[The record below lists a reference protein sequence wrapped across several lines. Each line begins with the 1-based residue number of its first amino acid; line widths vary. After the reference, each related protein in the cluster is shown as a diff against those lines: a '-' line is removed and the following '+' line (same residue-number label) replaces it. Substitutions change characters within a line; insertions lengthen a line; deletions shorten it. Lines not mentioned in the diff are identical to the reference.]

1 MTQPQ
6 PDIEP
11 VVGPQVDEPAEEAA
25 LWAAFSSACTGEAAA
40 GPWARLQARRMR
52 SARACA
58 VFRVVQDGMMLV
70 AAWPDSDTLP
80 GDLSESARE
89 GVQQGIALVRSAA
102 RGFHLVCPLSG
113 DDGWVATVEVA
124 PLSAPA
130 LQGTLDTLHWGVG
143 WLEAARARGVAH
155 TATVQAE
162 RLELAARLAENVA
175 RESDA
180 KAASTALAAGIGAAF
195 GASAVSV
202 GVLRRGSLSV
212 RAQWQ
217 NPDAP
222 ETLGTDSVDAVPE
235 GPPPLVD
242 ITPALQSVLEVGR
255 AMSVERHEPVPDGEP
270 ERSPAPIEL
279 LATHAHVCALPL
291 PGPEAP
297 AGAILVER
305 TVGEPFSHDEVASL
319 ETIALQA
326 APLIEAKPL
335 ARPVTVTRE
344 RRAFVALFGP
354 VRMKLKLTLIA
365 LLTLGLVMLGATGPY
380 AVPVEGVVEGQ
391 APRTLLAPF
400 SGVLGEVAVRKGDAV
415 RRGQL
420 VARMDDSELLLERDR
435 LAAERNQLAQITREA
450 REIRDRVATESLDS
464 KLKEVD
470 SRLRT
475 AEERLARTRIVS
487 PTDGVVVGGTALN
500 ASAARVEAGATLVE
514 IAPVD
519 SYRLVLWVDERDLSL
534 LREGQA
540 GAIALPGETSTLGFT
555 VKRLAG
561 VSTLRA
567 GHNRVRIEAQLQDVS
582 ERTRPGVEGTGTI
595 DVGKRKQVWIWWRTL
610 QRDLETWR

>member
-1 MTQPQ
+1 MNQLQ

-11 VVGPQVDEPAEEAA
+11 EVGLPVDEPDEEAA
-25 LWAAFSSACTGEAAA
+25 LWAAFSSARTGEAAA

-58 VFRVVQDGMMLV
+58 VFRVSQDGMLLV

-155 TATVQAE
+155 AATIQAE

-180 KAASTALAAGIGAAF
+180 RAASMALAAGIGAAF
-195 GASAVSV
+195 AASAVSV
-202 GVLRRGSLSV
+202 GVRRRGSLAV
-212 RAQWQ
+212 QAHWQ
-217 NPDAP
+217 SQDLP
-222 ETLGTDSVDAVPE
+222 ETLATDAADAVPE
-235 GPPPLVD
+235 GPPPVD
-242 ITPALQSVLEVGR
+242 ITPALHSVLEVGR

-291 PGPEAP
+291 PGPEMP

-391 APRTLLAPF
+391 APRSLTAPF
-400 SGVLGEVAVRKGDAV
+400 GGVLGEVSVRKGDAV

-420 VARMDDSELLLERDR
+420 VARMDDGELLLERDR

-450 REIRDRVATESLDS
+450 REIRDRLATESLDA

-475 AEERLARTRIVS
+475 VEERLARTRIVS
-487 PTDGVVVGGTALN
+487 PTDGVVVGGVGLN
-500 ASAARVEAGATLVE
+500 ASASRVESGEALVE

-540 GAIALPGETSTLGFT
+540 GTIALPGETSALGFT
-555 VKRLAG
+555 VKRLTG

-567 GHNRVRIEAQLQDVS
+567 GHNRVRIEALLQDVS
-582 ERTRPGVEGTGTI
+582 ERTRPGVEGTGAI
-595 DVGKRKQVWIWWRTL
+595 EVGKRKQVWIWWRAL
-610 QRDLETWR
+610 QRDFETWR

>member
-1 MTQPQ
+1 MTLPQ
-6 PDIEP
+6 PESES
-11 VVGPQVDEPAEEAA
+11 VVGPVADEPEEEAA
-25 LWAAFSSACTGEAAA
+25 LWAAFSSARSGEAAA
-40 GPWARLQARRMR
+40 GAWVRLQARRMR

-58 VFRVVQDGMMLV
+58 VFRVAQDGMTLI

-113 DDGWVATVEVA
+113 DEGWVATVEVA

-143 WLEAARARGVAH
+143 WLEAARARGVAQA
-155 TATVQAE
+155 ATLQAE
-162 RLELAARLAENVA
+162 RLELAARLTENVA

-180 KAASTALAAGIGAAF
+180 RAATMALAAGIGAAF

-212 RAQWQ
+212 LAQWQ
-217 NPDAP
+217 RMD
-222 ETLGTDSVDAVPE
+222 GTDTLASDAADTDPD
-235 GPPPLVD
+235 GPPPPAD
-242 ITPALQSVLEVGR
+242 ITPALHSVLEVGR
-255 AMSVERHEPVPDGEP
+255 AMSVERHEPVADGEP

-305 TVGEPFSHDEVASL
+305 TVGAPFSHDEVASL

-354 VRMKLKLTLIA
+354 VRMKLKLALIA

-391 APRTLLAPF
+391 APRSLSAPF

-415 RRGQL
+415 RRGQM
-420 VARMDDSELLLERDR
+420 VARMDDRELLLERDR
-435 LAAERNQLAQITREA
+435 LTAERTQLAQVTREA
-450 REIRDRVATESLDS
+450 REIRDRVASESLDA
-464 KLKEVD
+464 KLKDVEA
-470 SRLRT
+470 RLRT
-475 AEERLARTRIVS
+475 AEERLLRTRLVS
-487 PTDGVVVGGTALN
+487 PTDGVVVGGSGLS
-500 ASAARVEAGATLVE
+500 ASASRVEAGEVLVE

-519 SYRLVLWVDERDLSL
+519 SYRLVLWVDERDLAL

-540 GAIALPGETSTLGFT
+540 GTIALPGETSALGFT
-555 VKRLAG
+555 VKRLTG

-567 GHNRVRIEAQLQDVS
+567 GHNRVRIEALLQDVS
-582 ERTRPGVEGTGTI
+582 ERTRPGVEGTGAI

-610 QRDLETWR
+610 QRDLESWR

>member
-1 MTQPQ
+1 MIQPQ

-11 VVGPQVDEPAEEAA
+11 IVGASADEQEEEAA
-25 LWAAFSSACTGEAAA
+25 LWAAFSSARSGEAAA

-58 VFRVVQDGMMLV
+58 VFRVTPDGMLLI

-89 GVQQGIALVRSAA
+89 GAQQGVALVRSAA
-102 RGFHLVCPLSG
+102 RGFHLVCPLAG

-143 WLEAARARGVAH
+143 WLEAARARGIALA
-155 TATVQAE
+155 ATTQAE

-180 KAASTALAAGIGAAF
+180 RTASMSLAAGIGAAF

-202 GVLRRGSLSV
+202 GVLRRGVLSV
-212 RAQWQ
+212 KAEWQ
-217 NPDAP
+217 NPNAP
-222 ETLGTDSVDAVPE
+222 EPAPAVEDAAAAVPP
-235 GPPPLVD
+235 GPVD
-242 ITPALQSVLEVGR
+242 ITPALHSVLEVGR
-255 AMSVERHEPVPDGEP
+255 AMSVERHEPVADGEP
-270 ERSPAPIEL
+270 ESSPAPIEL
-279 LATHAHVCALPL
+279 LAVHAHVCALPL
-291 PGPEAP
+291 PGPEGP

-305 TVGEPFSHDEVASL
+305 TAGGPFSHDEVASL

-335 ARPVTVTRE
+335 ARPVAVTRE

-354 VRMKLKLTLIA
+354 VRMKLKLALIA
-365 LLTLGLVMLGATGPY
+365 LLTLALVMLGATGHY
-380 AVPVEGVVEGQ
+380 AVPVDGTVEGQ
-391 APRTLLAPF
+391 APRTLPAPF
-400 SGVLGEVAVRKGDAV
+400 GGVLGEVLVRKGDAV

-420 VARMDDSELLLERDR
+420 VARMDDSELTLERDR
-435 LAAERNQLAQITREA
+435 LTAERTQLAQVTREA
-450 REIRDRVATESLDS
+450 REIRDRVASESLDA
-464 KLKEVD
+464 KLKDVEA
-470 SRLRT
+470 RLRT
-475 AEERLARTRIVS
+475 VEERLARTRVVS
-487 PTDGVVVGGTALN
+487 PTDGVVVGGSGLN
-500 ASAARVEAGATLVE
+500 ASASRVEAGEALVE
-514 IAPVD
+514 IAPID

-540 GAIALPGETSTLGFT
+540 GTIALPGETSALGFT
-555 VKRLAG
+555 VKRLTG

-582 ERTRPGVEGTGTI
+582 ERTRPGAEGSGVI
-595 DVGKRKQVWIWWRTL
+595 EVGKRKQVWIWWRAL
-610 QRDLETWR
+610 QRDFESWH

>member
-1 MTQPQ
+1 MIQPQ
-6 PDIEP
+6 PDIDP
-11 VVGPQVDEPAEEAA
+11 LVGPSADEQVEEAA
-25 LWAAFSSACTGEAAA
+25 LWAAFSSARSGEAAA

-58 VFRVVQDGMMLV
+58 VFRVTPDGMALI

-80 GDLSESARE
+80 GDLSESASE
-89 GVQQGIALVRSAA
+89 GVQQGVALVRSAA

-143 WLEAARARGVAH
+143 WLEAARARGIALAA
-155 TATVQAE
+155 TAQAE

-180 KAASTALAAGIGAAF
+180 RTASMALATGIGAAF

-202 GVLRRGSLSV
+202 GVLRRGVLSV
-212 RAQWQ
+212 KAEWQ
-217 NPDAP
+217 SPEVPGEPTPEAGDAA
-222 ETLGTDSVDAVPE
+222 AVTAPA
-235 GPPPLVD
+235 PVD
-242 ITPALQSVLEVGR
+242 ITPALHSVLEVGR
-255 AMSVERHEPVPDGEP
+255 AMSVERHEPVADGEP

-279 LATHAHVCALPL
+279 LAVHAHVCALPL
-291 PGPEAP
+291 PGPDGP

-305 TVGEPFSHDEVASL
+305 TAGDPFSHDEVASL

-354 VRMKLKLTLIA
+354 VRMKLKLALIA
-365 LLTLGLVMLGATGPY
+365 LLTLALVMLGATGHY
-380 AVPVEGVVEGQ
+380 AVPVEGTVEGQ
-391 APRTLLAPF
+391 APRTLPAPF
-400 SGVLGEVAVRKGDAV
+400 SGVLGEVLVRKGDAV

-435 LAAERNQLAQITREA
+435 LTAERTQLARVTREA
-450 REIRDRVATESLDS
+450 REIRDRGASESLDA
-464 KLKEVD
+464 KLKEVEA
-470 SRLRT
+470 RLRT
-475 AEERLARTRIVS
+475 VEERLARTRVVS
-487 PTDGVVVGGTALN
+487 PTDGVVVGGSGLN
-500 ASAARVEAGATLVE
+500 ASASRVEAGEPLVE

-519 SYRLVLWVDERDLSL
+519 SYRLVLWVDERDLAL

-540 GAIALPGETSTLGFT
+540 GTIALPGETSALGFT
-555 VKRLAG
+555 VKRLTG

-567 GHNRVRIEAQLQDVS
+567 GHNRVRIEALLQDVS
-582 ERTRPGVEGTGTI
+582 ERTRPGAEGSGVI
-595 DVGKRKQVWIWWRTL
+595 EVGKRKQVWIWWRAL
-610 QRDLETWR
+610 QRDFESWR

>member
-1 MTQPQ
+1 MIQPQ

-11 VVGPQVDEPAEEAA
+11 IVGPSADEQDEEAA
-25 LWAAFSSACTGEAAA
+25 LWAAFSSARSAEAAA
-40 GPWARLQARRMR
+40 GPWTRLQARRMR

-58 VFRVVQDGMMLV
+58 VFRVTTEGITLI

-80 GDLSESARE
+80 GDVSESARE
-89 GVQQGIALVRSAA
+89 GVQQGVALVRSAA

-143 WLEAARARGVAH
+143 WLEAARARGISFAA
-155 TATVQAE
+155 TAQAE

-180 KAASTALAAGIGAAF
+180 RAASMALAAGIGAAF
-195 GASAVSV
+195 SASAVSV
-202 GVLRRGSLSV
+202 GVLRRGVLSV
-212 RAQWQ
+212 KAEWHS
-217 NPDAP
+217 PDLLEPVPAATDGEVVLPPAP
-222 ETLGTDSVDAVPE
+222 
-235 GPPPLVD
+235 VD
-242 ITPALQSVLEVGR
+242 ITPALHSVLEVGR
-255 AMSVERHEPVPDGEP
+255 AMSVERHEPVADGEP

-279 LATHAHVCALPL
+279 LAAHAHVCALPL

-305 TVGEPFSHDEVASL
+305 TVGEPFSHEELASL

-354 VRMKLKLTLIA
+354 VRMKLKLALIA
-365 LLTLGLVMLGATGPY
+365 LLTLALVMLGATGPY
-380 AVPVEGVVEGQ
+380 AVPVEGTVEGQ
-391 APRTLLAPF
+391 APRTLPAPF
-400 SGVLGEVAVRKGDAV
+400 GGVLGEVLVRKGDAV

-435 LAAERNQLAQITREA
+435 LTAERTQLAQVTREA
-450 REIRDRVATESLDS
+450 REIRDRVASESLDA
-464 KLKEVD
+464 KLKEVEA
-470 SRLRT
+470 RLRT
-475 AEERLARTRIVS
+475 AEERLARTRVVS
-487 PTDGVVVGGTALN
+487 PTDGVVVGGSGLN
-500 ASAARVEAGATLVE
+500 ASASRVEAGEALVE

-555 VKRLAG
+555 VKRLTG

-567 GHNRVRIEAQLQDVS
+567 GHNRVRIEALLQDVS
-582 ERTRPGVEGTGTI
+582 ERTRPGAEGSGVI
-595 DVGKRKQVWIWWRTL
+595 EVGKRKQVWIWWRAL
-610 QRDLETWR
+610 QRDFETWR

>member
-1 MTQPQ
+1 M
-6 PDIEP
+6 
-11 VVGPQVDEPAEEAA
+11 
-25 LWAAFSSACTGEAAA
+25 
-40 GPWARLQARRMR
+40 
-52 SARACA
+52 
-58 VFRVVQDGMMLV
+58 
-70 AAWPDSDTLP
+70 
-80 GDLSESARE
+80 
-89 GVQQGIALVRSAA
+89 
-102 RGFHLVCPLSG
+102 
-113 DDGWVATVEVA
+113 
-124 PLSAPA
+124 
-130 LQGTLDTLHWGVG
+130 
-143 WLEAARARGVAH
+143 
-155 TATVQAE
+155 
-162 RLELAARLAENVA
+162 A